1 MWRRLTSSQLKA
13 FAFGAVSAAS
23 RRSASSSANR
33 FITGRPLASATP
45 VAATLLAHRGFS
57 SESATTVKKV
67 EDVMPIA
74 TGHEREELEAE
85 LEGRDLLDINYPVGP
100 FGTKRMSMMSS
111 GFGWRRE
118 SPMNVQS
125 ALSILFLKSWVLED
139 HPMGMGT
146 MGVITDSALRVSF
159 RNKNYGDDERVSVC
173 TLLSKTCTNL
183 LHPSLDTSLIG
194 LYPFLSQLLV
204 AASSAN
210 QCGPNL
216 PLYFLHRSWLVV
228 MPCFLLSRVTEV
240 NIVSFCTS

>member
-100 FGTKRMSMMSS
+100 FGTK
-111 GFGWRRE
+111 E
-118 SPMNVQS
+118 APAVV
-125 ALSILFLKSWVLED
+125 KSYYDKRVVGCPGGED
-139 HPMGMGT
+139 G
-146 MGVITDSALRVSF
+146 
-159 RNKNYGDDERVSVC
+159 
-173 TLLSKTCTNL
+173 
-183 LHPSLDTSLIG
+183 
-194 LYPFLSQLLV
+194 
-204 AASSAN
+204 
-210 QCGPNL
+210 
-216 PLYFLHRSWLVV
+216 RSR
-228 MPCFLLSRVTEV
+228 S
-240 NIVSFCTS
+240 